1 MKIGLITD
9 IHGNYP
15 ALKAVLDDID
25 KNKNISEI
33 YCTGDM
39 IGIGPNSNEVLNTLF
54 SRDNI
59 HMTLGN
65 HDEYVL
71 ALLNNEEHPP
81 RDKKSIEH
89 HKWIANRLDK
99 SLASKL
105 EKLPRFIRKTFYNK
119 SALFLHYHIKS
130 NMINEHISKDPYHE
144 IVQPS
149 LENLNNLFDEC
160 REDIICFGH
169 HHPLHFFK
177 TEDKIYLNPGSLG
190 CYHKPIAR
198 YAIISF
204 DNYSVDVA
212 LREVEYDNT
221 EFLQT
226 FKNLDIPN
234 KESIFEDFYGNQ
246 I

>member
-1 MKIGLITD
+1 
-9 IHGNYP
+9 
-15 ALKAVLDDID
+15 
-25 KNKNISEI
+25 
-33 YCTGDM
+33 
-39 IGIGPNSNEVLNTLF
+39 
-54 SRDNI
+54 
-59 HMTLGN
+59 
-65 HDEYVL
+65 
-71 ALLNNEEHPP
+71 
-81 RDKKSIEH
+81 
-89 HKWIANRLDK
+89 
-99 SLASKL
+99 
-105 EKLPRFIRKTFYNK
+105 
-119 SALFLHYHIKS
+119 
-130 NMINEHISKDPYHE
+130 MINEHISKDPYHK

-160 REDIICFGH
+160 KEDIICFGH
-169 HHPLHFFK
+169 HHPLQFFK

-204 DNYSVDVA
+204 DNNSVDVA

-221 EFLQT
+221 GFLET

>member
-25 KNKNISEI
+25 KYNNIDEI

-39 IGIGPNSNEVLNTLF
+39 IGVGPNTNEVLSALF

-59 HMTLGN
+59 YMTLGN

-71 ALLNNEEHPP
+71 ALLKGEKYPLSHIN
-81 RDKKSIEH
+81 SLEH

-99 SLASKL
+99 SYVSKL
-105 EKLPRFIRKTFYNK
+105 EKLPRFIRKNFYNK
-119 SALFLHYHIKS
+119 SILFIHYHIKS
-130 NMINEHISKDPYHE
+130 GMINEHISKDPFHKT
-144 IVQPS
+144 VQPS
-149 LENLNNLFDEC
+149 LENLNNLFDDC

-169 HHPLHFFK
+169 HHPLQFFK

-198 YAIISF
+198 YAVLSF
-204 DNYSVDVA
+204 DKNSVDVA
-212 LREVEYDNT
+212 LREVEYDNA
-221 EFLQT
+221 EFIEH
-226 FKNLDIPN
+226 FKTLDIPR
-234 KESIFEDFYGNQ
+234 KESLLEGFYL
-246 I
+246 